1 METPWFVPP
10 SDFLGRLPARTRDTL
25 FALGHRAVYRKNDA
39 IFQPGSPGENV
50 YILINGR
57 VKICA
62 LSPAGRAVILW
73 FCFPGEIFGL
83 AEMARA
89 GRREVASEAC
99 AASEV
104 LVIPQ
109 HQFKLFLLRNSDAAM
124 LVIDLLS
131 CRLRGL
137 ADMLINLTSD
147 DVTTRLVKLLV
158 RLSARYGKLLS
169 PAETLVDI
177 HLTHQEIADMIGT
190 SRQSAST
197 AINALKRQGLLCM
210 KKHCIH
216 IQNGKLLENLVGD
229 LLPGATLAS
238 GASGLSFARQI

>member
-10 SDFLGRLPARTRDTL
+10 SDFLGRLPARSRDSL
-25 FALGHRAVYRKNDA
+25 LVRGRRAVYRKNDA
-39 IFQPGSPGENV
+39 VFQTGSPGANV

-57 VKICA
+57 VKIYA
-62 LSPAGRAVILW
+62 LSPAGRVVILW

-89 GRREVASEAC
+89 GRRGVAAEACTESEA
-99 AASEV
+99 

-109 HQFKLFLLRNSDAAM
+109 HQFKAFLQHDSDAA
-124 LVIDLLS
+124 LFVIDLLS

-147 DVTTRLVKLLV
+147 DVTTRLVKLLI
-158 RLSARYGKLLS
+158 RLSARYGKSLS
-169 PAETLVDI
+169 AAETLLDI

-197 AINALKRQGLLCM
+197 AINALKRQGLLSM
-210 KKHCIH
+210 NKHCIH
-216 IQNGKLLENLVGD
+216 IQNGKLLENLASN
-229 LLPGATLAS
+229 LLPGAAMAR
-238 GASGLSFARQI
+238 GASGLSFARRV

>member
-10 SDFLGRLPARTRDTL
+10 SDFLGRLPPPTRESL
-25 FALGHRAVYRKNDA
+25 SRLGHRVAYRKGDSV
-39 IFQPGSPGENV
+39 FQPGSPGDNV
-50 YILINGR
+50 YILTGGR
-57 VKICA
+57 IKIFA

-99 AASEV
+99 ADSEA

-109 HQFKLFLLRNSDAAM
+109 QKFKEFLKRDGEAAM
-124 LVIDLLS
+124 LVVDLLS

-137 ADMLINLTSD
+137 ADMLLNLTSD
-147 DVTTRLVKLLV
+147 DVTTRLVKLLI
-158 RLSARYGKLLS
+158 RLSARYGKS
-169 PAETLVDI
+169 ISQAETLLDI
-177 HLTHQEIADMIGT
+177 SLTHQEIADMIGT
-190 SRQSAST
+190 TRQSVST
-197 AINALKRQGLLCM
+197 VLNALKRQGLLSV

-216 IQNGKLLENLVGD
+216 IQNGKLLED
-229 LLPGATLAS
+229 LATNAVAMTVPES
-238 GASGLSFARQI
+238 GVSGMPSLRSL